1 MIKENETHDILAKW
15 QKILRLKDWD
25 IKIEWVTKEWRKT
38 GDVKIDQTNKV
49 AIILLNAYNP
59 KCTNYEAV
67 IIHELL
73 HIKLWGM
80 DQMIEELLHCVYG
93 KDCSDPKFSFAFSKF
108 MELLEV
114 TTEDLAKGY
123 VELGANDKSISYG
136 RIQHEADAEWGK
148 IKEEK
153 S

>member
-1 MIKENETHDILAKW
+1 MFNENELLQFLDKW

-25 IKIEWVTKEWRKT
+25 IKLELVTKEWRKT
-38 GDVKIDQTNKV
+38 GDIKIDQSDKK
-49 AIILLNAYNP
+49 AILLINNYNP
-59 KCTNYEAV
+59 KQTNIEAV

-73 HIKLWGM
+73 HIKLFGM

-93 KDCSDPKFSFAFSKF
+93 NEKNNPKFSFAYSQF
-108 MELLEV
+108 MTLLEI

-123 VELGANDKSISYG
+123 TELGANDKNISFG
-136 RIQHEADAEWGK
+136 RIQKEADDEWGK
-148 IKEEK
+148 F